1 MEKEIKVGIG
11 LGNVRFG
18 SSKAAVEKILGEPNE
33 IDQVDVPIDEEE
45 ISIEQWHYDDL
56 ELSLSFDDND
66 DELLDTFAVS
76 SPEYTLDGVS
86 LIGKS
91 IIEINSIINDLNLG
105 TCEKEN
111 LSDDEDNTHVYSF
124 IESNMNFWFEDDELS
139 EIQWGPD
146 ENHEQPLIFAN

>member
-1 MEKEIKVGIG
+1 MEKEIKIG
-11 LGNVRFG
+11 LGLGNIRFG
-18 SSKAAVEKILGEPNE
+18 SSKEAVKKILGEPNE

-45 ISIEQWHYDDL
+45 ISIEQWHYDNL
-56 ELSLSFDDND
+56 ELSLSFDDNE

-76 SPEYTLDGVS
+76 SPEYTLNGIA

-91 IIEINSIINDLNLG
+91 IIEIDNILVDLMLG
-105 TCEKEN
+105 DCEKDN

-124 IESNMNFWFEDDELS
+124 HDSNMNFWFEDDELS

-146 ENHEQPLIFAN
+146 EDHEQPLIFAN